1 MASKTVKINDE
12 ISLVIYEGTSEI
24 RIIDNA
30 AGKAYV
36 LKAGAIV
43 DNPQP
48 ISSFTPPAIPGIG
61 TRTVTEKKPASIFTI
76 SQQNIP
82 TLDPGAVIIDQA
94 TLLWAQAAE
103 GGFKDNT
110 FTPSVY
116 GWNGSSPTI
125 ITANSY
131 GTDSVMWE
139 GVNTDSMVALP
150 AGTDI
155 TDTNAV
161 WNAVTQEPLPFSVVS
176 TDVTVTKPTVISIAE
191 IQAIAASSI
200 DFIDFQARIAA
211 L

>member
-30 AGKAYV
+30 TGKAYV
-36 LKAGAIV
+36 LKANAIV
-43 DNPQP
+43 NNPQP

-76 SQQNIP
+76 SQESISLP
-82 TLDPGAVIIDQA
+82 AGAVIVDQA
-94 TLLWAQAAE
+94 TARWAEAAE
-103 GGFKDNT
+103 NGFRDNT
-110 FTPSVY
+110 FIPSVY
-116 GWNGSSPTI
+116 GWNGSSPTL

-131 GTDSVMWE
+131 GTDSINWE
-139 GVNTDSMVALP
+139 IVNTDNILVFP

-155 TDTNAV
+155 NDTSVVGDPNNIIEV
-161 WNAVTQEPLPFSVVS
+161 LPFSVVS

-191 IQAIAASSI
+191 IQAIAASSV